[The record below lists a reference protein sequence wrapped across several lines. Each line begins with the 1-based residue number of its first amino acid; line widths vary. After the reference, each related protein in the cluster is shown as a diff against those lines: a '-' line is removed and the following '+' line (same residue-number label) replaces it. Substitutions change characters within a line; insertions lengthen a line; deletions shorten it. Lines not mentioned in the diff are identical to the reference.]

1 MGIHLEL
8 LKLILSCMNYVVSFH
23 FLTYILIKRTNGIGK
38 FILFMGGIINI
49 SGLHA
54 VIPGLDNKPTI
65 LVLIMLL
72 LVIINALSTLR
83 CNKQTEIKLK
93 VIL

>member
-1 MGIHLEL
+1 MEL
-8 LKLILSCMNYVVSFH
+8 LKLIISSMNYVVSFH
-23 FLTYILIKRTNGIGK
+23 FQTQIMIQQTNVIDK

-49 SGLHA
+49 GGLHA

-83 CNKQTEIKLK
+83 CNKQTDIKLK
-93 VIL
+93 VVL